1 MVLLKLLL
9 YYRGIIYINE
19 LLILLIM
26 PTDKFYWVVLLK
38 NMSSSSITC
47 KDLSWN
53 ETVQLRYVGNKMY
66 REGKAIS

>member
-1 MVLLKLLL
+1 MVLRKLLL
-9 YYRGIIYINE
+9 YYRELYTNE
-19 LLILLIM
+19 LLILLTL

>member
-1 MVLLKLLL
+1 
-9 YYRGIIYINE
+9 
-19 LLILLIM
+19 M

-47 KDLSWN
+47 KDLSRN

-66 REGKAIS
+66 KEGKAIS